1 MTLDR
6 SRADGSPL
14 PPNHPSANIA
24 SSASTGFA
32 LSGLCIA
39 AERNWVTK
47 AEARQRAGKTLD
59 FFNNR
64 AVHRNGWFYHWMDA
78 KTGERRWQ
86 SEISSIDTAILLGG
100 VLSVRQ
106 CFKDDAEIVR
116 MATEIYERVDFK
128 WMLNGDPYLLSHGWR
143 PEGGFINS
151 RWDTYSEHSLLYFL
165 AIGSPTH
172 PISPEAWY
180 AWRREY
186 ISYGEYKFLAGDT
199 PLFIHQFS
207 QAWLDL
213 RGRRERKPPYI
224 DYYDNSIKATRAQR
238 QFFIDISKE
247 FPTYSKNLWGLTAS
261 DSENGYIAWGAP
273 PRPPSLNGTIV
284 PCAPAGSL
292 MFTPDIA
299 LAALREMKDKYG
311 DKIYKNYGFADA
323 FNPKTG
329 WTNPDVIG
337 IDLGITLLSA
347 ENLRSGKSWFW
358 FMRNPEITYALRQAD
373 LR

>member
-6 SRADGSPL
+6 ARTNGDAPGQSES
-14 PPNHPSANIA
+14 HFQVA
-24 SSASTGFA
+24 SIASTGFA

-39 AERNWVTK
+39 ADRNWTTK
-47 AEARQRAGKTLD
+47 SQAKERTRKTLD
-59 FFNNR
+59 FFANR
-64 AVHRNGWFYHWMDA
+64 AFNKNGWFYHWMDS

-86 SEISSIDTAILLGG
+86 SEISSIDSALLLGG
-100 VLSVRQ
+100 VLSTRQ
-106 CFKDDAEIVR
+106 CFADDAEIVR
-116 MATEIYERVDFK
+116 LATKIYERVDFQ
-128 WMLNGDPYLLSHGWR
+128 WMLNGNPYLLSHGWR
-143 PEGGFINS
+143 PETGFIQS
-151 RWDTYSEHSLLYFL
+151 RWDTYSEHSMLYFL

-172 PISPEAWY
+172 SISPKAWY
-180 AWRREY
+180 AWRRDY
-186 ISYGEYKFLAGDT
+186 IVYGGYKFLAGDT

-213 RGRRERKPPYI
+213 RGRRERKPPYVN
-224 DYYDNSIKATRAQR
+224 YFDNSVKATEAQR

-261 DSENGYIAWGAP
+261 DSENGYLAWGAP
-273 PRPPSLNGTIV
+273 PRPAQLNGTIV

-292 MFTPDIA
+292 MFTPEISM
-299 LAALREMKDKYG
+299 AALREMKEKYG
-311 DKIYKNYGFADA
+311 DKIYKKYGFADA
-323 FNPKTG
+323 FNPKTD

-347 ENLRSGKSWFW
+347 ENLRSGNSWFW
-358 FMRNPEITYALRQAD
+358 FMRNPEIIYALRRAD

>member
-6 SRADGSPL
+6 AKTDGDAPKAGED
-14 PPNHPSANIA
+14 HFQIA
-24 SSASTGFA
+24 SIASTGFA

-39 AERNWVTK
+39 ADRHWV
-47 AEARQRAGKTLD
+47 AEADARRRTRKTLD
-59 FFNNR
+59 FFNTR

-100 VLSVRQ
+100 VLSVKQ

-116 MATEIYERVDFK
+116 LATQIYERVDFR
-128 WMLNGDPYLLSHGWR
+128 WMLNGDPYLLAHGWR
-143 PEGGFINS
+143 PETGFIKS
-151 RWDTYSEHSLLYFL
+151 RWDTYSEHSMLYFL

-172 PISPEAWY
+172 PIPPKSWY
-180 AWRREY
+180 AWRRDY
-186 ISYGEYKFLAGDT
+186 IVYGEYKFLAGDA

-213 RGRRERKPPYI
+213 RGRRERQPPFI
-224 DYYDNSIKATRAQR
+224 DYYENSRTATRAQR
-238 QFFIDISKE
+238 QFFIDISNE

-261 DSENGYIAWGAP
+261 DSENGYVAWGAP
-273 PRPPSLNGTIV
+273 PRPSALNGTIV
-284 PCAPAGSL
+284 PCAAAGSL

-299 LAALREMKDKYG
+299 LAALREMKTKYG
-311 DKIYKNYGFADA
+311 DQIYKNYGFADA
-323 FNPKTG
+323 FNPKTN
-329 WTNPDVIG
+329 WTNLDVIG

-358 FMRNPEITYALRQAD
+358 FMRNPEIIDALRRAD